1 MSSHV
6 YKDSQSAEHTS
17 DSLAA
22 VTQTATPQVTIC
34 VHDGLEVVTRV
45 EHESDGSVVI
55 NIYDRF
61 REHSAHLM
69 QPQTPPRA
77 PARVIR
83 RVGHLHNPRPS
94 GVIALP
100 QRVNPF
106 QTPRAS
112 AIVSAQQRM
121 RRARSARALPRS
133 ARTWNLCDA
142 AGPNAD
148 SEPPT
153 PPPTYQEAVFG
164 RQDETLVSRTQ
175 VSLPHYAARDIFG
188 GIFGIVGDNAHNIAI
203 ARMIASYGEGLPVYP
218 VNEHGT
224 SSDDSV
230 PNGSPVSLL
239 AEPHQFPMSSSPV
252 SPLTEQRPLRNYD
265 NLSPVNAFG
274 ILELEAIEAV
284 PIVSDTPRI
293 EGRQPDGSDV
303 FADIDI

>member
-22 VTQTATPQVTIC
+22 VDQTATPRVTIR
-34 VHDGLEVVTRV
+34 VHHGLEVVTRV

-61 REHSAHLM
+61 REHSANLM

-83 RVGHLHNPRPS
+83 RVGHFHNPRPS
-94 GVIALP
+94 GLIALP

-112 AIVSAQQRM
+112 AIVLAQQSM

-133 ARTWNLCDA
+133 ARTWNLRDA

-164 RQDETLVSRTQ
+164 RKDETRVSRTQ
-175 VSLPHYAARDIFG
+175 VSLPHYAARDVFG
-188 GIFGIVGDNAHNIAI
+188 GISGVIRDDAHNTAI
-203 ARMIASYGEGLPVYP
+203 ARMIASYGEDLPVYP
-218 VNEHGT
+218 DNEHGT
-224 SSDDSV
+224 PSDDSI
-230 PNGSPVSLL
+230 PNESPVSPP

-252 SPLTEQRPLRNYD
+252 CPLRNYD

-293 EGRQPDGSDV
+293 EGR
-303 FADIDI
+303 